1 MNLETFKTLGP
12 TIVGVVSIGVSL
24 IINSRILKSKL
35 RDDELKEINS
45 KLNEFYG
52 PFIQLKEKSKIL
64 YGLFTKGKEDEFRT
78 LVALLKGEKFS
89 GNDEKLLNEI
99 VEIDKELEN
108 LIVNKGG
115 YIENDYL
122 RELFAKASAHFNI
135 MQQAYN
141 KVLIGEVERFKEYI
155 YPRELDNEIKNEV
168 NRLNSR
174 IKELNS
180 CWILRLLY
188 RIKRCFKS
196 YFKFKIDICNNINE
210 RIV

>member
-1 MNLETFKTLGP
+1 MNLEIVKTLGT
-12 TIVGVVSIGVSL
+12 TIVGVVSIGASL
-24 IINSRILKSKL
+24 VINSRILKSKL

-52 PFIQLKEKSKIL
+52 PFIQLKEKNKIL
-64 YGLFTKGKEDEFRT
+64 YELFTKDKDDDFKT
-78 LVALLKGEKFS
+78 LVSLLNEEKFN
-89 GNDEKLLNEI
+89 GNDKKLLNEI
-99 VEIDKELEN
+99 IEIDKNLEI
-108 LIVNKGG
+108 LIVEKGG
-115 YIENDYL
+115 YIENSKL

-135 MQQAYN
+135 MNQAYN
-141 KVLIGEVERFKEYI
+141 GTLSGEVERFKEYI

-168 NRLNSR
+168 NRLNCR

-180 CWILRLLY
+180 CWILRWLY
-188 RIKRCFKS
+188 RIKRGFKS